1 MNILEV
7 NMLLLVTAAKR
18 ERNKYKK
25 ITKITIQYICDN
37 LMNKLQTTIQYH
49 NDYIHLH
56 YN

>member
-49 NDYIHLH
+49 NDYIHPH